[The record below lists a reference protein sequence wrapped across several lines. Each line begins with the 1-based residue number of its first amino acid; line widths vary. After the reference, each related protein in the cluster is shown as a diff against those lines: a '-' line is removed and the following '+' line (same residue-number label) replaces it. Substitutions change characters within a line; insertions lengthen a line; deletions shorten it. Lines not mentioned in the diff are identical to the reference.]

1 MISSFSLLHNS
12 LQTLIFTLTI
22 CSKVYKLK
30 ASAMLPLEGFKGE
43 PHTICTYS
51 TAIDKFP
58 VKNQSL
64 STTAYMNTKSIP
76 LVSHLGI
83 NS

>member
-1 MISSFSLLHNS
+1 
-12 LQTLIFTLTI
+12 
-22 CSKVYKLK
+22 
-30 ASAMLPLEGFKGE
+30 MLPLQGFKGE
-43 PHTICTYS
+43 CHTICTYS
-51 TAIDKFP
+51 TAVDKFL

-76 LVSHLGI
+76 LGSHLGI